1 MTIVLVE
8 AGEKTKLAKLFG
20 VSGLTVRRALNGKT
34 QSDLAKQIRATAV
47 LRGGVSAHSSE
58 ERFLIRFVV
67 RDHLRNP
74 MRDTVCRLRFTNFLQ
89 ASPYE

>member
-34 QSDLAKQIRATAV
+34 QSDLAKQIRATAI
-47 LRGGVSAHSSE
+47 LRGGVE
-58 ERFLIRFVV
+58 K
-67 RDHLRNP
+67 N
-74 MRDTVCRLRFTNFLQ
+74 TYKN
-89 ASPYE
+89 